1 MSYRALPIV
10 LALLAPA
17 YAAAPTSRPVNGQ
30 PVPTGNALYPKLNQ
44 AAGTQLVSRLQRTV
58 EQGKMEGVPDST
70 IVEGPVF
77 FDPEI
82 KKAPPAFY
90 VRAMHKAYIWTK
102 WQLASSEEDKKR
114 LRGPA
119 THFEHPLL
127 KPHDVLQYLDQKG
140 ADGRPLLLPCDI
152 IVNGIGGIATH
163 VSLYVGRDASGE
175 PRIIHAL
182 GTPATQQSYAQV
194 AGNVVRTLRRD
205 PNLGKMGVIEE
216 GLANFV
222 SRFERDT
229 YFILRDA
236 RMTDAMR
243 EAGIK
248 YSRTLLG
255 RAYDYSMNQS
265 NEALYCTE
273 VATEMMKG
281 AYAGTNLTMPR
292 VGTTAVARN
301 MLEEFA
307 MTPDNLLACP
317 DMTVVAASATGWKHL
332 EHVIKT
338 HVLGAGR

>member
-1 MSYRALPIV
+1 MSYRALPLV
-10 LALLAPA
+10 LALMAPVHA
-17 YAAAPTSRPVNGQ
+17 EAPLSRPVNGR
-30 PVPTGNALYPKLNQ
+30 PVQTANALYPKLSQ
-44 AAGTQLVSRLQRTV
+44 AAGTQLVSRVQRTV
-58 EQGKMEGVPDST
+58 EQGKMDGVPDSI
-70 IVEGPVF
+70 IVEGPPF

-119 THFEHPLL
+119 THFAHPLL
-127 KPHDVLQYLDQKG
+127 KPADVLQHLDAKG
-140 ADGRPLLLPCDI
+140 PDGRPMLLPCDI

-163 VSLYVGRDASGE
+163 VSLYVGRDASGD

-194 AGNVVRTLRRD
+194 AGNVVRTLARD
-205 PNLGKMGVIEE
+205 SGLGKMGVVEE
-216 GLANFV
+216 GLGNFI

-248 YSRTLLG
+248 YARTLIG

-281 AYAGTNLTMPR
+281 AYAGTNLTMPA
-292 VGTTAVARN
+292 VGTTAVKRN

-317 DMTVVAASATGWKHL
+317 DMTVVAASATGWSHL
-332 EHVIKT
+332 ENVVKT
-338 HVLGAGR
+338 HVLGSR